1 MVGIKFICLW
11 GKEGVF
17 TKRRQI
23 WTMWPMSGD
32 VTIHLVIM
40 HDYNGDSVGDGDVVV
55 VVVVVILWW

>member
-11 GKEGVF
+11 WKEGVF
-17 TKRRQI
+17 TKRGQI

-40 HDYNGDSVGDGDVVV
+40 HDDNGDGVGGGGV
-55 VVVVVILWW
+55 VVVVVIVWW

>member
-23 WTMWPMSGD
+23 WTMRPMSGD
-32 VTIHLVIM
+32 VTINLVIM
-40 HDYNGDSVGDGDVVV
+40 HDYNGDGVGGGGV
-55 VVVVVILWW
+55 VVVVVIVWW